1 MCTDRHTDIR
11 WRSLITSA
19 TNYFLLNSEHV
30 SGAGAG
36 LEKIRWSGAVSGDYR
51 GGVSGERKFPPLPLR
66 SHVLL
71 SHVE

>member
-30 SGAGAG
+30 SGAGA
-36 LEKIRWSGAVSGDYR
+36 ENGAVR
-51 GGVSGERKFPPLPLR
+51 AQKSGERERGLKKYGG
-66 SHVLL
+66 
-71 SHVE
+71 VEQ